1 MEVMENLNEALAQAV
16 RSKEW
21 KAIETYLQLNK
32 EIVEDRLFNSD
43 ITSRP
48 TNVAVVLIKMRSVFQ
63 LLLDLPNKLET
74 DMWIEALNEEINNL
88 TEEFVKELEK
98 A

>member
-1 MEVMENLNEALAQAV
+1 MEELNEALAHAV
-16 RSKEW
+16 RSKER
-21 KAIETYLQLNK
+21 KAIETYLKLNK
-32 EIVEDRLFNSD
+32 EIVEERLFNSE
-43 ITSRP
+43 ITSKP

-63 LLLDLPNKLET
+63 LLLDLPAKLET
-74 DMWIEALNEEINNL
+74 DMWIDALNAEINKL